1 MTLAADPIELELF
14 RNRLESIAEDAATT
28 VGRTAI
34 SPVVVESN
42 DYSATILDAQ
52 GNLIIGGGHVA
63 MHFGAAIRAVRA
75 TIDKYGDRIAPG
87 DVFLANDPHDGG
99 GLHPQD
105 VFIERP
111 LYLEGQLVGWVAM
124 SAHMIDMGGLA
135 PGSFAPAATE
145 CYQEAFR
152 IPPVRVITGGED
164 LAEVWDLLRTNVRM
178 SDIVEMDMRALV
190 AGTHVAQEKLTEV
203 GESYGAAGFVENLH
217 QLHDLTEREMR
228 RRIASLADGR
238 YRLTGWTEWEQELYR
253 VPCALIVDGE
263 RLIFDFDG
271 ASDQA
276 PHFFNSKPYIVLSCL
291 MAHLAWTLAR
301 DLPFTGGLFAPMEVR
316 CPEGTIVNA
325 RPPAAIAASHM
336 HVAQIAS
343 AVALQCVRLAL
354 AASPDY
360 EGERHLAATNAN
372 GLMGASTWSGLD
384 RDGRPSSWLIM
395 EGNWPGGPAR
405 ISRDG
410 HDQCM
415 YPAGAAR
422 GTIGAD
428 IEVMESTYPILVH
441 ERRLRRGVNGAGE
454 HRSGAGC
461 EMSFSPYGTSGGMS
475 GQMLGMRRYLPQEGM
490 AGGRPG
496 ATTEFVITRRDGT
509 REPVSITAAGVPLEE
524 GDVFEFRCAS
534 GGGAGDPLFRPLDAV
549 DDDVRA
555 GRLEVDD
562 ARTAYGAE
570 VGDPAATEAR
580 RAQLLADRLAAASP
594 AARPV
599 DPSVAV
605 PDVPAVPLY
614 HGVVR
619 RGTVAVAEGS
629 GAVLAVAPDHWTD
642 GCPVLVEHMPGDGPA
657 REIRTY
663 LDPLSGRALYV
674 EAAPAGEPRTFEM
687 SPATWTR

>member
-42 DYSATILDAQ
+42 DYSATILDAD

-63 MHFGAAIRAVRA
+63 MHFGAAIRAVGA
-75 TIDKYGDRIAPG
+75 TIAKYGDRIAPG
-87 DVFLANDPHDGG
+87 DVFLANDPHNGG

-111 LYLEGQLVGWVAM
+111 LYLDDELVGWVAM

-152 IPPVRVITGGED
+152 IPPVRVIAGGED
-164 LAEVWDLLRTNVRM
+164 IAEVWDLLRTNVRM

-190 AGTHVAQEKLTEV
+190 AGTHVAQEKLAEV
-203 GESYGAAGFVENLH
+203 GASYGATGFVEHLH
-217 QLHDLTEREMR
+217 QLHDLTERAMR

-238 YRLTGWTEWEQELYR
+238 YRVTGWTEWEQELYR
-253 VPCALIVDGE
+253 VPCTLTIAGE
-263 RLIFDFDG
+263 ELVFDFDG
-271 ASDQA
+271 ASPQA

-291 MAHLAWTLAR
+291 MAHLSWTLAR

-325 RPPAAIAASHM
+325 EPPAAIAASHM

-343 AVALQCVRLAL
+343 AVALQCVRLAI

-360 EGERHLAATNAN
+360 EGDRHLAATNAN

-384 RDGRPSSWLIM
+384 RDGRPSSWLTM

-405 ISRDG
+405 LQHDG

-428 IEVMESTYPILVH
+428 IEVLESTYPILVH

-461 EMSFSPYGTSGGMS
+461 AMSFSPYGTVDGMS
-475 GQMLGMRRYLPQEGM
+475 GQMLGMRRFLPQEGM

-496 ATTEFVITRRDGT
+496 ATTAFWITRRDGS
-509 REPVSITAAGVPLEE
+509 REPVSITAAGVPLAE
-524 GDVFEFRCAS
+524 GEVFEFQCAS
-534 GGGAGDPLFRPLDAV
+534 GGGAGDPLFRPLAAV
-549 DDDVRA
+549 EADVRA
-555 GRLEVDD
+555 GRLD
-562 ARTAYGAE
+562 AGDALAAYAAV
-570 VGDPAATEAR
+570 VGDPAATEAL
-580 RAQLLADRLAAASP
+580 RATRLAERLAAARP
-594 AARPV
+594 AAHPA
-599 DPSVAV
+599 P
-605 PDVPAVPLY
+605 PVPATAVTDAPPVPLY

-619 RGTVAVAEGS
+619 RGTVAVAEES
-629 GAVLAVAPDHWTD
+629 GAVLTEAPHHWTD
-642 GCPVLVEHMPGDGPA
+642 GCPVLVETVAGDGPA
-657 REIRTY
+657 HEIRSY
-663 LDPLSGRALYV
+663 LDPVTGRALYV

-687 SPATWTR
+687 SPA